1 MTTGSIEV
9 NAKIERMVEQLRKH
23 QQKLTQTQGFDLVS
37 SQNFN
42 QETLNT
48 HLSDETDSINIE
60 TYLKSH
66 MMIDKHPSGSPI
78 KQ

>member
-48 HLSDETDSINIE
+48 H
-60 TYLKSH
+60 
-66 MMIDKHPSGSPI
+66 
-78 KQ
+78 